1 MWVIASIP
9 LWILGALC
17 FVGAIANIKWRER
30 TTNEEAIAFFKAM
43 LMSAAFLALAAKVS
57 GAA

>member
-1 MWVIASIP
+1 MWVVASVP

-43 LMSAAFLALAAKVS
+43 LLAAACFYVAAKVA
-57 GAA
+57 GA